1 VSKPSD
7 MEEICDGY
15 ELYREDE
22 DDDDKNTTEFAI
34 ENGVVVVRELL
45 VVNSRSSIEQ
55 HSIEHSLT

>member
-15 ELYREDE
+15 ELYRED

>member
-1 VSKPSD
+1 